1 MNRRSKLTSQENSQ
15 EQVMGQ
21 QQSHQQSGMEFASVD
36 EMLRH
41 DALHTP
47 VPPAIASRLRESI
60 SQVPAPPKPWWRRMF
75 GS

>member
-1 MNRRSKLTSQENSQ
+1 MNRRSKLTSRESSQ
-15 EQVMGQ
+15 EQLASQQQGQ
-21 QQSHQQSGMEFASVD
+21 QQSAVEFASVD

-47 VPPAIASRLRESI
+47 MPPAIASRLRESI
-60 SQVPAPPKPWWRRMF
+60 AQLPAPQKPWWRRMF